1 MERDSRFQEGA
12 ILYFEPFIFPNGGK
26 PKSKY
31 FLVLKL
37 INDFLLL
44 ASLPTSKD
52 HIPEFIEK
60 RHGWIER
67 SDISFN
73 CYYFDQS
80 ISICDNGFSF
90 PVETYV
96 YGFRLQTF
104 NLNDLLLLDVT
115 EKTAIEECGI
125 LTDSEHQ
132 ALIRCLSNSPEVKRG
147 YRKLLTEYYIC
158 GN

>member
-1 MERDSRFQEGA
+1 M
-12 ILYFEPFIFPNGGK
+12 
-26 PKSKY
+26 
-31 FLVLKL
+31 LKF

-60 RHGWIER
+60 RHGCIER

-73 CYYFDQS
+73 CYYFDPS

-96 YGFRLQTF
+96 YGFSLQTF

-115 EKTAIEECGI
+115 EKNAIEECGI

-132 ALIRCLSNSPEVKRG
+132 ALIRCLSNSSEVKRG